1 MLNRQ
6 LLKVCDELT
15 NLCSS
20 AFRWILLWVHQEE
33 PNLFTYDGRSSQN
46 GVLWSTMVFL
56 APMKIDE
63 LYSSMILSLS
73 IPSIWHKY
81 PNTTRVR
88 LLVKRTT
95 KYLLYVVIRALRLS
109 LAILAHEDKCI
120 NPFNSFGYSVHI
132 SLIIDGLPWW
142 SQRTWYGCL
151 LGSKALPL

>member
-1 MLNRQ
+1 M
-6 LLKVCDELT
+6 
-15 NLCSS
+15 
-20 AFRWILLWVHQEE
+20 RWINKPVSFRFQMDPALSSSRRTKAVYIWWQEQ
-33 PNLFTYDGRSSQN
+33 PKWGVVKHN
-46 GVLWSTMVFL
+46 GVLGSTENWWIIL
-56 APMKIDE
+56 IHG
-63 LYSSMILSLS
+63 SLSLS

-109 LAILAHEDKCI
+109 LAILAHENKCI
-120 NPFNSFGYSVHI
+120 NPFNSCGYSVHI